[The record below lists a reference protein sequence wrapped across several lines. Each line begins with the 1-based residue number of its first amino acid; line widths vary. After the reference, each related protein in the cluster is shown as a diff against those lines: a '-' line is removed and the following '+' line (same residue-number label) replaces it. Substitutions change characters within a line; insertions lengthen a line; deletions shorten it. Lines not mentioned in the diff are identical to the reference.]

1 MNSKLST
8 QVVFSA
14 TMMFYA
20 LHCTGQ
26 SNVVYYGTNSNAL
39 DVVFVDTNLSAKA
52 KSAIVADLNLCL
64 QEWGKTAELFL
75 WDADNKGVDEG
86 IVGQLSVGTRS
97 PHYPRDIEF
106 PENIV
111 SNGTAG
117 VALQIPKD
125 LSDAYTNAFALAKA
139 NAKAFAAVNAFVAFV
154 SSTNFANVPPKKLP
168 DYYLDNNRTTSEV
181 VEDAQEIISELGHQ
195 TYYPPS
201 VLGFMRL
208 PLGPTGI
215 LSNSNLWVRIPCT
228 NSSSDYK
235 EWEPFP
241 AMWHK
246 GRWKFCFWEEKE

>member
-1 MNSKLST
+1 MKGMNTMNAKLST

-64 QEWGKTAELFL
+64 SEWGKKGEVRL
-75 WDADNKGVDEG
+75 WDDEDTAG
-86 IVGQLSVGTRS
+86 YLYIGTVC
-97 PHYPRDIEF
+97 PHYPDDIDF
-106 PENIV
+106 PKDLVETPN
-111 SNGTAG
+111 G
-117 VALQIPKD
+117 VALQITKE
-125 LSDAYTNAFALAKA
+125 LSDAYTNAFAT
-139 NAKAFAAVNAFVAFV
+139 FV